1 MVGVWDF
8 FVINYGGGEGIW
20 GLHQR
25 GADEQQVP
33 SGSSEIIEQQGQRGL
48 RVGLQEMATF
58 AEHRAEEAVR
68 QGRASHALQNGCE
81 FLEVG

>member
-8 FVINYGGGEGIW
+8 FVINCRGGEGIW

-25 GADEQQVP
+25 GVDEQRAT
-33 SGSSEIIEQQGQRGL
+33 SSERGL

-58 AEHRAEEAVR
+58 AEHRAEEAMR

-81 FLEVG
+81 FLKVG